1 MIFKKFTNSNVR
13 ERCFFFHPF
22 RILYTL
28 TPTCLISNLR
38 KVLRHKPFPPLCI
51 KHLVKCPCVL
61 RRHITFMNIP
71 CREEEGHFVYSL
83 RVGRVL
89 CIFGKLRSFSL
100 LPTMCKN
107 PPHPTLYHLHMLRF
121 MITSPHAL
129 QWINPWIG
137 DISKMRGWIQL
148 QSNPGHFIL
157 GMLVLGIYST
167 RKNLIIIS

>member
-1 MIFKKFTNSNVR
+1 
-13 ERCFFFHPF
+13 
-22 RILYTL
+22 L

-61 RRHITFMNIP
+61 GRHIILMNIP

-89 CIFGKLRSFSL
+89 CTFGKVRSLSL
-100 LPTMCKN
+100 LPTMCKT
-107 PPHPTLYHLHMLRF
+107 PPNPTLYHLHMFRF

-137 DISKMRGWIQL
+137 DFFKMRGWIQL
-148 QSNPGHFIL
+148 QSNPGPFIL
-157 GMLVLGIYST
+157 GMLVLGIYFS